1 MIEKRAPTL
10 PAPDYLKKLPERARV
25 DTMTSA
31 AGELTVSQE
40 LMDKLLRSEIY
51 RVYNTMMDSN
61 WSDSPYPKWN
71 QHDAFLATCKGC
83 NRDTTELERAL
94 RAAKD
99 AMLHLKHV
107 TDMERERACAGL
119 WI

>member
-1 MIEKRAPTL
+1 
-10 PAPDYLKKLPERARV
+10 
-25 DTMTSA
+25 MTSA
-31 AGELTVSQE
+31 PQPELTVSGE
-40 LMDKLLRSEIY
+40 LMDKLLQSEIH
-51 RVYNTMMDSN
+51 RVYNTLTDSH

-71 QHDAFLATCKGC
+71 HHDAFVVTCKGC

-107 TDMERERACAGL
+107 TDTEREYLRRAVDL
-119 WI
+119 KKMKPQDEDLT

>member
-1 MIEKRAPTL
+1 
-10 PAPDYLKKLPERARV
+10 
-25 DTMTSA
+25 MTSAAA
-31 AGELTVSQE
+31 AGELTVSEE
-40 LMDKLLRSEIY
+40 LIDKLVCSEIH
-51 RVYNTMMDSN
+51 RVYTTLTDSA

-71 QHDAFLATCKGC
+71 HHDAFVVTCKGC

-107 TDMERERACAGL
+107 TDTEREYLRRAVDL
-119 WI
+119 KKMKPQDEDLT